1 VNAFRFLFGTSRRGR
16 ERRRERRRRRPK
28 QHNTTQHNNN
38 GDDDDDDDDDD
49 AEEEE
54 VKVIE
59 MCERLYEAA
68 AKCEKTNGFDGG
80 GYKYAK
86 YHNDGYANQLAQESR
101 KL

>member
-1 VNAFRFLFGTSRRGR
+1 MNAFRFLFGTSRRGR
-16 ERRRERRRRRPK
+16 RRRRERRRRRPK

-38 GDDDDDDDDDD
+38 GDDDDDDDD
-49 AEEEE
+49 AEEEEE

-68 AKCEKTNGFDGG
+68 AKCDNTNGFDGG